1 MMNRVLTRQP
11 LKLSSTLLALV
22 VVTLAPSGAWASPAS
37 DEADIANS
45 LAKQGCYDTAVMF
58 YEKAL
63 RLNPGFG
70 PAIAGRAAALKR
82 LKSGGKGKKGR
93 NEDFVATP
101 TAAPNKAAEKAAKA
115 AELAAAKAAETAAR
129 NAESAARAK
138 SQEEAAAK
146 RAAQVAANAAKAAQA
161 QAAAAAAASA
171 KAKTAVATPNSKTKP
186 GAAAKAKPAVAAV
199 KPKPVVVV
207 EPAKPKPVAV
217 VEPAKPKP
225 VAVEKP
231 KQVVAAAKPKPAVET
246 KPAVVAAVAPPA
258 KPVVTAK
265 PKPVAEEIPQTKPIA
280 VASIHAAPNPDSS
293 VLGTS
298 RPAAIKSAL
307 QSAPVE
313 HTIPSDVGS
322 APPMSSLSEDG
333 SHPSI
338 GDTVPTWL
346 YGMAAGTFL
355 LLIVLAIW
363 WLSPTLTA
371 SRQLQNRLKGL
382 ERTRDER

>member
-1 MMNRVLTRQP
+1 M
-11 LKLSSTLLALV
+11 KLSTLLALV

-93 NEDFVATP
+93 DDAATP
-101 TAAPNKAAEKAAKA
+101 PTALNKVAEKAAKT
-115 AELAAAKAAETAAR
+115 AELAAVKAAENSAR
-129 NAESAARAK
+129 SAESAARAR

-146 RAAQVAANAAKAAQA
+146 RTAQVAANAAKAAQA
-161 QAAAAAAASA
+161 QAAATAAAIA
-171 KAKTAVATPNSKTKP
+171 KAKTAAAAPKTKP
-186 GAAAKAKPAVAAV
+186 GAAAKPKPAVAV
-199 KPKPVVVV
+199 GKPKL
-207 EPAKPKPVAV
+207 
-217 VEPAKPKP
+217 
-225 VAVEKP
+225 
-231 KQVVAAAKPKPAVET
+231 VVAAAKPKPAPET
-246 KPAVVAAVAPPA
+246 KPTVVAAAAPPRPVAPA
-258 KPVVTAK
+258 Q
-265 PKPVAEEIPQTKPIA
+265 PKPVADLIPQAKPIA
-280 VASIHAAPNPDSS
+280 VASIGHAATNPVSS
-293 VLGTS
+293 VLATS
-298 RPAAIKSAL
+298 RPAATKPTAPASSQNSA
-307 QSAPVE
+307 VE
-313 HTIPSDVGS
+313 HSIPSDVGS
-322 APPMSSLSEDG
+322 APPLSSLGNDG
-333 SHPSI
+333 SRPSI
-338 GDTVPTWL
+338 GDKVPTWL